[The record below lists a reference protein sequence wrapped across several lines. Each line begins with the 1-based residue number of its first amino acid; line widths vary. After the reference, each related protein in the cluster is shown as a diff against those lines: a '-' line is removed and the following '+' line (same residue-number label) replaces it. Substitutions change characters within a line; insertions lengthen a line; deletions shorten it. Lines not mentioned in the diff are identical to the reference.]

1 MPVRLGRLKQR
12 ADFLRVAG
20 TRRKMAVA
28 GLVLQCAPRPPSDLP
43 APIDIGLGF
52 TVTKKVGNA
61 VVRNRAK
68 RRLRAVAAEIMPRH
82 ARSDHDYVLIG
93 RDGTLSRPWTDLKSD
108 LETAL
113 RRLDLWRNG
122 DRGAI
127 Q

>member
-20 TRRKMAVA
+20 IRRKMAVA
-28 GLVLQCAPRPPSDLP
+28 GLVLQGAPSPDDLP
-43 APIDIGLGF
+43 ADAAPVRLGF

-68 RRLRAVAAEIMPRH
+68 RRLRAAAADVMLRH
-82 ARSDHDYVLIG
+82 ARPGHDYVLIG
-93 RDGTLSRPWTDLKSD
+93 REGTLTRPWQDLKSD

-113 RRLDLWRNG
+113 RRLDLWRSM
-122 DRGAI
+122 D
-127 Q
+127 QETKP